1 MTQVLSLRFRPGQ
14 KERLGNLA
22 RRMGRT
28 PSETGA
34 LLIEESLRRAEFADS
49 DFRDSPVGRQAYV
62 LGSSLAVWE
71 VVAVAR
77 QFGMDV
83 AQVAA
88 HLAWPE
94 FRVQA
99 ALNYA
104 AVYPGEMDASI
115 GDNAGYD
122 FATLLRLLPQS
133 TEFRASE

>member
-1 MTQVLSLRFRPGQ
+1 M
-14 KERLGNLA
+14 
-22 RRMGRT
+22 
-28 PSETGA
+28 
-34 LLIEESLRRAEFADS
+34 RRAEFADS
-49 DFRDSPVGRQAYV
+49 DFRDSPVARQAYV

-104 AVYPGEMDASI
+104 AVYPGEMDAAI
-115 GDNAGYD
+115 GDNAGCD